1 MPTFYEFFAGGG
13 MARAGLGKAWN
24 CLFANDFD
32 PKKVESY
39 SENWGSEEVVR
50 DDVNNVDVNDLPG
63 RADLIWASFPCQDL
77 SVAGGGAGLKGARS
91 GTFWPFWNKV
101 QGLAAQGRK
110 PNFVVLENVTGMLS
124 SHKGKDFQAICQALH
139 DGGYHFGAVVVD
151 AAHFVPQSRKRVF
164 IVGVATEFGLGA
176 DFVQDAPDET
186 WHPKPLRTAYSHL
199 NDDLRREW
207 VWWRLPEVAPRA
219 NQFIDLFEESPTDV
233 AWHSKAETAKLLG
246 MMSDR
251 NRRKLEEAR
260 RKGERVVGTLY
271 RRTRP
276 SADGGV
282 QRAEIR
288 LDGTAGCLR
297 TPSGGS
303 SRQIVVCSDA
313 QGVRSRLIS
322 SREAA
327 RLMGLPDTYKLPKN
341 YNDAYH
347 LLGDGLAV
355 PAVAFIA
362 NGLILPMTEVGLANA
377 A

>member
-13 MARAGLGKAWN
+13 MARAGLGAACN
-24 CLFANDFD
+24 CLFANDVD

-50 DDVNNVDVNDLPG
+50 DDVNNIDVTDLPG

-77 SVAGGGAGLKGARS
+77 SLAGGGAGLKGARS

-124 SHKGKDFQAICQALH
+124 AHKGKDFQAICQALH

-176 DFVQDAPDET
+176 DFVQDAPHDI

-207 VWWRLPEVAPRA
+207 VWWRLPEVAPRTD
-219 NQFIDLFEESPTDV
+219 QFIDLFEESPADV

-327 RLMGLPDTYKLPKN
+327 RLMGLPDTYKLPTN
-341 YNDAYH
+341 YNDSYH

-362 NGLILPMTEVGLANA
+362 NSLILPMTKVDLANA

>member
-1 MPTFYEFFAGGG
+1 MPSFYEFFAGGG
-13 MARAGLGKAWN
+13 MARAGLGAAWQ

-32 PKKVESY
+32 AKKVESY
-39 SENWGSEEVVR
+39 STNWGGDEIVE
-50 DDVNNVDVNDLPG
+50 DDVNNVDAAKLPG
-63 RADLIWASFPCQDL
+63 YADLIWASFPCQDL
-77 SVAGGGAGLKGARS
+77 SLAGGGAGLKGTRS
-91 GTFWPFWNKV
+91 GTFWPFWSKV
-101 QGLAAQGRK
+101 QSLAAQGRK
-110 PNFVVLENVTGMLS
+110 PSFVVLENVTGMLS
-124 SHKGKDFQAICQALH
+124 SHKGKDFQAICQAMH
-139 DGGYHFGAVVVD
+139 DGGYKFGAVVVD

-164 IVGVATEFGLGA
+164 IVGVSVENTLDPA
-176 DFVQDAPDET
+176 FVQDAPHDV
-186 WHPKPLRTAYSHL
+186 WHPKPLRTAHAHL
-199 NDDLRREW
+199 NPDLQRAW
-207 VWWRLPEVAPRA
+207 VWWRLPDVSSR
-219 NQFIDLFEESPTDV
+219 NVQFIDFFEEHPKDV
-233 AWHSKAETAKLLG
+233 AWHSKEETAKLLG

-251 NRRKLEEAR
+251 NRRKLEDAV

-276 SADGGV
+276 SPTGGV

-313 QGVRSRLIS
+313 KGVRSRLIS
-322 SREAA
+322 AREAA
-327 RLMGLPDTYKLPKN
+327 RLMGLEDSYKLPKN

-355 PAVAFIA
+355 PAVSFVA
-362 NGLILPMTEVGLANA
+362 NSLLLPMTKADMARA

>member
-1 MPTFYEFFAGGG
+1 MPYFYEFFAGGG
-13 MARAGLGKAWN
+13 MARAGLGSGWQ

-32 PKKVESY
+32 AKKVSSY
-39 SENWGSEEVVR
+39 KQNWGHSEIVLG
-50 DDVNNVDVNDLPG
+50 DVNAVNPVDLPAY
-63 RADLIWASFPCQDL
+63 ADLVWASFPCQDL
-77 SVAGGGAGLKGARS
+77 SLAGGGAGLKGSRS
-91 GTFWPFWNKV
+91 GTFWPFWRHV
-101 QGLAAQGRK
+101 QALADDGRK
-110 PNFVVLENVTGMLS
+110 PRLVVLENVTGMLS
-124 SHKGKDFQAICQALH
+124 SHRGKDFQAICRALNEA
-139 DGGYHFGAVVVD
+139 GYYFGAVVVD

-164 IVGVATEFGLGA
+164 IIGVSKEDGI
-176 DFVQDAPDET
+176 DASLMLQSPMDT

-199 NDDLRREW
+199 DADLQQNW
-207 VWWRLPEVAPRA
+207 TWWRLPEVPARSS
-219 NQFIDLFEESPTDV
+219 NFIDLFEDAPSDV
-233 AWHSKAETAKLLG
+233 PWHSQEETNKLLK

-251 NRRKLEEAR
+251 NRRKLTEAQRSGR
-260 RKGERVVGTLY
+260 RVIGTLY

-303 SRQIVVCSDA
+303 SRQIVVCSDEE
-313 QGVRSRLIS
+313 GVRSRLIS

-327 RLMGLPDTYKLPKN
+327 RLMGLSDSYVLPSN

-355 PAVAFIA
+355 PSVSFLSENLLTPLLSREYAK
-362 NGLILPMTEVGLANA
+362 A